1 MSGILHRPM
10 NVDLVGGRA
19 LFLPTSSRL
28 HKRPV
33 IGRCAVI
40 VTGDGDV
47 CGTPFFSLEEKIGHV
62 TDCARK
68 HASAIHA
75 YRRRQHPEIMNA
87 WDPELEAWMRQHA
100 DAVLRGA
107 KRV

>member
-1 MSGILHRPM
+1 MSGILHRDM
-10 NVDLVGGRA
+10 SVDLVAGRA
-19 LFLPTSSRL
+19 LYLPTSSRL
-28 HKRPV
+28 HNEVPV
-33 IGRCAVI
+33 GRCDTI
-40 VTGDGDV
+40 VTADGDV
-47 CGTPFFSLEEKIGHV
+47 CGTVFFDRTKWLRHV
-62 TDCARK
+62 ANCARQ